1 MTDGRLPLP
10 DESWPKAHRYMRALR
25 RGLLSYWYATLE
37 GEEPAAIEAAT
48 ATWYVN
54 ILDEAVFEAAH
65 DKSYRDLRA
74 NDRLGQVVMGLEL
87 IRNCETHASVVFDG
101 LLVET
106 HVYGVPVSSGH
117 QAMRSVF
124 KWAEWDA
131 FPVAYREVSSS
142 VTDRQRRAR
151 AEAQHAYRQAVQ
163 DRHVTETLLD
173 AMAFFQSPDARL
185 IGPPPPPLRWAFTEV
200 PDTDPDLEDPTTW
213 YLARLLG
220 LDAFEPFLPGLA
232 YRTTER
238 LTAQWPAAD
247 RYFKAKVKQ
256 AKKELPAAPTREVQ
270 HVVLEDGELVGY
282 SGFQPDPHGGSY
294 WVERRRQVWQD
305 VRKGY
310 RYFVVH
316 AGTEIDLRCTAQQQV
331 CAPLPDGRDLL
342 TDLPEPTHPAVD
354 VGRLKRAE
362 TYPDLYL
369 EMRINRPI
377 G

>member
-1 MTDGRLPLP
+1 MNGGRLPLP
-10 DESWPKAHRYMRALR
+10 NGSSPKAHRYMRALR

-37 GEEPAAIEAAT
+37 GGEAAAIEAAT

-54 ILDEAVFEAAH
+54 ILDEAVFEHAH
-65 DKSYRDLRA
+65 SDRYRDLRA
-74 NDRLGQVVMGLEL
+74 NNRLGQVVMGLEL
-87 IRNCETHASVVFDG
+87 IRNCETHAPVVFNE

-106 HVYGVPVSSGH
+106 HRYGVPLSRGR

-131 FPVAYREVSSS
+131 LPVTYREVSSS
-142 VTDRQRRAR
+142 PSLPQQRAR
-151 AEAQHAYRQAVQ
+151 AEAQHAYRQAVRG
-163 DRHVTETLLD
+163 RHVTETLLD
-173 AMAFFQSPDARL
+173 AMAFFQSLDVRL
-185 IGPPPPPLRWAFTEV
+185 TGPPPPPLRWAFTEV
-200 PDTDPDLEDPTTW
+200 PDTDPELEEPTTW

-238 LTAQWPAAD
+238 LSAQWPAAD
-247 RYFKAKVKQ
+247 HYFQAKVKQ
-256 AKKELPAAPTREVQ
+256 VKKDLPAATEREVK
-270 HVVLEDGELVGY
+270 HVILENGKVVGY
-282 SGFQPDPHGGSY
+282 SGFQLDPYGGSY

-305 VRKGY
+305 VRKDY

-316 AGTEIDLRCTAQQQV
+316 EGTTIDLQPTAQQQV

-342 TDLPEPTHPAVD
+342 EGLPPPTDSALD
-354 VGRLKRAE
+354 FGRLRMAE
-362 TYPDLYL
+362 AYPDLYL